1 LWYYRFMTAR
11 QFFAIVEIRTKIVSL
26 STYLLATLYVLFRT
40 GRPDWLNAA
49 LMLAATL
56 LVDMGTTAFN
66 TFFDYWKGVDR
77 RESNM
82 EGDKVLVHEAV
93 PGAWALLIALAC
105 FALAAVPGLLLTWRV
120 GWPLLGIGI
129 LSVSV
134 GFFYSAGPFP
144 ISSTPVG
151 ELFAGG
157 LLGPVLF
164 LLVWYVHW
172 GPPDT
177 AALLVSLPSF
187 PAIAAILTVNN
198 TCDIEG
204 DRRSGRRT
212 LSIALGRKGGT
223 ILAVCEGMTAFAVL
237 ALLGFSGYLPGSAAL
252 TALPFALLSL
262 LEFYRMSERG
272 YSHSTKQAN
281 MGSISRVFL
290 FFTAAEALILI
301 QLSL

>member
-1 LWYYRFMTAR
+1 MTLR

-49 LMLAATL
+49 LMLVAAL

-77 RESNM
+77 RESNR
-82 EGDKVLVHEAV
+82 ESDKVLVHEQV
-93 PGAWALLIALAC
+93 PGAWALLIALGC
-105 FALAAVPGLLLTWRV
+105 FILAAVPGLLLTWRV
-120 GWPLLGIGI
+120 GWPLLGIAI
-129 LSVSV
+129 LSLAV

-144 ISSTPVG
+144 ISASPAG

-164 LLVWYVHW
+164 LLVWYVHR
-172 GPPDT
+172 GAPDT
-177 AALLVSLPSF
+177 AAVLVSLPSF

-212 LSIALGRKGGT
+212 LSIVLGKKGGT
-223 ILAVCEGMTAFAVL
+223 ILAVCEGMSAFAAL
-237 ALLGFSGYLPGSAAL
+237 AFLGFSGWLPGSAAL
-252 TALPFALLSL
+252 TVLPFALLSL
-262 LEFYRMSERG
+262 REFYRMSERG

-281 MGSISRVFL
+281 MGGISRIFL
-290 FFTAAEALILI
+290 LFTASEALTLI